1 MERGKGGV
9 GRRQTQR
16 KKKKSL
22 KAAREKRQ
30 TPYEE
35 TANGLV
41 VHL

>member
-16 KKKKSL
+16 KKSL
-22 KAAREKRQ
+22 KAAREKKQ

-35 TANGLV
+35 TVNGLM